1 MAPRRWLRT
10 TPGQLRAWSL
20 AVLSGLIVVGI
31 VVAAAAHARGDAARA
46 AGSAGAPELVASEG
60 LYGSLADADATAS
73 IIFLKAGREAPDLR
87 QRYEADIQQA
97 GQLLPVV
104 AKDAG
109 TSHGEQAA
117 IATISGQLPAYAGYV
132 EAARANGLLGYP
144 VGAAYL
150 RQASSLMRTGLLPAA
165 ITLDE
170 QAAAR
175 LQGAYRSGTSTTE
188 LVLIGIAGLLV
199 IGLLVGVQVFTARR
213 SKRVFNPGLVSATI
227 VVLILLGWTIARLGS
242 AQSSLVDAQRKGS
255 DAVQLLSATRIL
267 TLEAQSDDNTALI
280 QRDGGQTYVSDFASV
295 LERLRGKGML
305 LAEARTVAARTGS
318 ADRVDQISGGI
329 DQLAALH
336 TVVRRQDDGG
346 NYNGAVATA
355 TGAEAQLITRV
366 DGEIATEITDSQ
378 RLLDQRTRDAR
389 RGFGAL
395 TIAIPVLIVLAG
407 LLAGAGFQRRIGD
420 YR

>member
-10 TPGQLRAWSL
+10 TPGRLRAWSL
-20 AVLSGLIVVGI
+20 VVLSGLLVVG
-31 VVAAAAHARGDAARA
+31 VVVGAAAHARGDAARA

-109 TSHGEQAA
+109 SSHAEQAA
-117 IATISGQLPAYAGYV
+117 IATISGQLPVYAGFV
-132 EAARANGLLGYP
+132 EAARANGLHGYP

-170 QAAAR
+170 QSAAR

-199 IGLLVGVQVFTARR
+199 IGLLVGVQIIAARR
-213 SKRVFNPGLVSATI
+213 SKRVFNPGLVSAT
-227 VVLILLGWTIARLGS
+227 VVVMILLGWTIARLGS
-242 AQSSLVDAQRKGS
+242 AQGSLVDAQRKGS

-267 TLEAQSDDNTALI
+267 TLQAQSDDNTALI
-280 QRDGGQTYVSDFASV
+280 QRDGGPTYVSDFQSV
-295 LERLRGKGML
+295 MARLRGKGML

-318 ADRVDQISGGI
+318 ADRVDQISAGI
-329 DQLAALH
+329 DQLDALH
-336 TVVRRQDDGG
+336 TAVRRQDDIGE
-346 NYNGAVATA
+346 YSGAVATA

-366 DGEIATEITDSQ
+366 DNEIATQIADSQ

-389 RGFGAL
+389 RGFGTL
-395 TIAIPVLIVLAG
+395 TIAIPALILLAA